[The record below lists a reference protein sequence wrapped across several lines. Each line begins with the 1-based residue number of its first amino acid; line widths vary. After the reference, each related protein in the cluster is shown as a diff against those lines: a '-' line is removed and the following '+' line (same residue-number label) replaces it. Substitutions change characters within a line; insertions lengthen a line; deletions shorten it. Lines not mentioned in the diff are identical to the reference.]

1 MRAGRVKG
9 CASESGFRTDE
20 AVGISNMGSIR
31 KVRIRPPED
40 RHKSW
45 KNTTQMVP
53 ATSTPEASPLCHPT
67 SVSVTPCQTVVSL
80 FAGTWWVLHT
90 RARNEKAVADTLERQ
105 GIAHFLPLVTHQRR
119 YAGRIRQVE
128 IPLFPGYVFLCGG
141 ISERHFALRTNRVA
155 QVLEVP
161 NQERL
166 RADLQQIERVIA
178 SHEPVD
184 LFPRI
189 VEGARCRVVSG
200 SLRGLEGV
208 VLRRR
213 GPWRVYVGVDFL
225 GQSAELEIESA
236 LIEVLDDVD

>member
-1 MRAGRVKG
+1 MIP
-9 CASESGFRTDE
+9 T
-20 AVGISNMGSIR
+20 SI
-31 KVRIRPPED
+31 
-40 RHKSW
+40 
-45 KNTTQMVP
+45 
-53 ATSTPEASPLCHPT
+53 TPESSTVRHT
-67 SVSVTPCQTVVSL
+67 SAVTELSCPPQVGLLS
-80 FAGTWWVLHT
+80 GTWWVLHT
-90 RARNEKAVADTLERQ
+90 RARNEKAVAETLERQ

-184 LFPRI
+184 MFPRI

-236 LIEVLDDVD
+236 LIEVLDDMD

>member
-1 MRAGRVKG
+1 MIP
-9 CASESGFRTDE
+9 AS
-20 AVGISNMGSIR
+20 I
-31 KVRIRPPED
+31 
-40 RHKSW
+40 
-45 KNTTQMVP
+45 
-53 ATSTPEASPLCHPT
+53 TPEASTVCHP
-67 SVSVTPCQTVVSL
+67 SVVTESQCPPQVSL
-80 FAGTWWVLHT
+80 LTGTWWVLHT
-90 RARNEKAVADTLERQ
+90 RARNEKAVAETLEKQ

-128 IPLFPGYVFLCGG
+128 IPLFPGYIFLCGG

-178 SHEPVD
+178 SHAPVD

-236 LIEVLDDVD
+236 LIEVLDDMD